1 MGINFVLVF
10 SPNTFAGAPHTNLA
24 TLAYPG
30 GFDAAR
36 ETALMQALA
45 RGWPNV
51 TAVRVK
57 ETFDALN
64 DLFNQVAIAVRA
76 ASAIMVAAAVLA
88 LAGAL
93 SASQETRNRDAVV
106 LKVLGARRGMIL
118 RVFLAEYA
126 ALGGLAAGFGLA
138 AGTLAAWAVCRFV
151 MEIDFA
157 FAWQAALGT
166 ALAAVAAMI
175 VLGLVG
181 SWRILGQKAAG
192 YLRSA

>member
-1 MGINFVLVF
+1 
-10 SPNTFAGAPHTNLA
+10 
-24 TLAYPG
+24 
-30 GFDAAR
+30 
-36 ETALMQALA
+36 
-45 RGWPNV
+45 
-51 TAVRVK
+51 
-57 ETFDALN
+57 
-64 DLFNQVAIAVRA
+64 
-76 ASAIMVAAAVLA
+76 
-88 LAGAL
+88 
-93 SASQETRNRDAVV
+93 
-106 LKVLGARRGMIL
+106 MIL